1 MKSLQYVIRFVSRSR
16 TLMIELCAERDIEED
31 FEDSLRDLL
40 QDITFMMSYT
50 SDCILREQGACLK
63 YLPSTIPD
71 ILLVFDPKELS
82 VILCN
87 IIKQIPPGRL
97 TKQKMMTI
105 NEIVHSKLFFYV
117 ECRKIM
123 LPVFMKQVK
132 FLFEMH
138 EEVRTRFS
146 CLRAFKM
153 HKRDIRNRRHVHK
166 YGM

>member
-1 MKSLQYVIRFVSRSR
+1 LSQVLAQYDSGHLTGIRSQG
-16 TLMIELCAERDIEED
+16 IEVCESIPVFRLIID
-31 FEDSLRDLL
+31 
-40 QDITFMMSYT
+40 
-50 SDCILREQGACLK
+50 
-63 YLPSTIPD
+63 TIG
-71 ILLVFDPKELS
+71 S